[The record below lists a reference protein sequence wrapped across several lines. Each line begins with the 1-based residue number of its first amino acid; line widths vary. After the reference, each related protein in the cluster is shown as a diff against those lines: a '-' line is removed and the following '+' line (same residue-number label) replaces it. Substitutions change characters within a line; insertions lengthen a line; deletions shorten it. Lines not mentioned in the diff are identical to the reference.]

1 MHVFNSVKQE
11 WQTNTAIMDVVNC
24 CTIKPFE
31 ERPTVLACSVINHSN
46 NVPTVLACS
55 VIVNNNVMLYNANA
69 TSSK

>member
-1 MHVFNSVKQE
+1 
-11 WQTNTAIMDVVNC
+11 MDVVNC